1 MSPKENIML
10 GRQISYISLY
20 VVVVLMPFF
29 LIILFQP
36 VSDHPFLYEIGVNFA
51 LIGLMIFTLQVVLAG
66 RFKWISHV
74 FGLDALIR
82 FHRYMAIF
90 ATFLVISHP
99 LLLSLSN
106 ENGSLILGLDIPWY
120 IWVGRTALIILVAH
134 ILLSLYQSKWK
145 IKFEIWRIFHNL
157 FGVCL
162 LILAFVH
169 SWFAGTSIQEIS
181 ALKGLWS
188 LLLSGF
194 LILFI
199 YHRYL
204 RPWLLSRHPYIVID
218 VKQEIQGVWTVKF
231 APPKGSSIFHY
242 LPGQFHFVTFHRG
255 KGLPE
260 EEHHWTISSSPTEQ
274 GFISSTI
281 KALGDF
287 TATIG
292 QTNPGDTATVHGAF
306 GRFSY
311 LFYPKEKDFVFIA
324 AGIGITPFMSMLKS
338 MQDSQSTYPVLLFY
352 ANKNE
357 EGILFHKELEEIEKK
372 GYPKLKIVHILS
384 EPSTFWKGEKG
395 HLDQQKIERFC
406 LQNLKDKS
414 FYICGPQGLI
424 DTTYKS
430 LIEMKFK
437 PKNIHTEL
445 FSFLD

>member
-1 MSPKENIML
+1 MPYKENVML

-20 VVVVLMPFF
+20 MAAVLMPLF
-29 LIILFQP
+29 LVILFQP
-36 VSDHPFLYEIGVNFA
+36 VSDHPFFYEVGVNFA
-51 LIGLMIFTLQVVLAG
+51 LIGLMIFTLQVLLVG
-66 RFKWISHV
+66 RFRWISQI
-74 FGLDALIR
+74 FGLDTLIR

-90 ATFLVISHP
+90 ATLLVISHP
-99 LLLSLSN
+99 LLLSLSSK
-106 ENGSLILGLDIPWY
+106 NGSLIFGLNIPWH
-120 IWVGRTALIILVAH
+120 IWLGRTALIILITN
-134 ILLSLYQSKWK
+134 ILLSLYQSKLK

-157 FGVCL
+157 FGICL
-162 LILAFVH
+162 LIFAFVH
-169 SWFAGTSIQEIS
+169 SWFAGSSIQEVF
-181 ALKGLWS
+181 ALKGLWI
-188 LLLSGF
+188 LLLFGF
-194 LILFI
+194 LTLFI
-199 YHRYL
+199 YHRFL

-218 VKQEIQGVWTVKF
+218 VKQEIQDVWTIKF
-231 APPKGSSIFHY
+231 APPQGFPIFHY

-255 KGLPE
+255 RDLPE

-274 GFISSTI
+274 GFLSSTI

-292 QTNPGDTATVHGAF
+292 QTKPGDTATVHGAF

-338 MQDSQSTYPVLLFY
+338 MQDSQSAYPVLLFY

-357 EGILFHKELEEIEKK
+357 EGILFRKELEGIEKK
-372 GYPKLKIVHILS
+372 DYPKLNIVHILS
-384 EPSTFWKGEKG
+384 EPSTYWKGEKG

-430 LIEMKFK
+430 LIKMKIK
-437 PKNIHTEL
+437 HKNIHTEL